1 MKKKILYLVLFLGL
15 SFSSVNSVSA
25 SDWYWLRTDN
35 TGVNYYVDNSSVKKN
50 NSEAIVWL
58 KKQFI
63 DKSYILCMMKVTNY
77 GTAAMY
83 IQDHYDKY
91 GRFAFRETYSG
102 IEIPIPPDTLLYD
115 KLIPLIW

>member
-50 NSEAIVWL
+50 NSEAIV
-58 KKQFI
+58 
-63 DKSYILCMMKVTNY
+63 
-77 GTAAMY
+77 
-83 IQDHYDKY
+83 
-91 GRFAFRETYSG
+91 
-102 IEIPIPPDTLLYD
+102 
-115 KLIPLIW
+115 